1 MCMYR
6 LLLEVYAN
14 IYTGLVFGVCVL
26 VLQGPFD
33 EQNLIFLSL
42 LTSRLWR
49 GSNTPSNRTGSV
61 QQHALKCLVG
71 TLSQWIIS
79 GHFGRK

>member
-1 MCMYR
+1 MYR

-42 LTSRLWR
+42 LTVVDCGRIQ
-49 GSNTPSNRTGSV
+49 TPPATGLEACSSMHFSV
-61 QQHALKCLVG
+61 WLAHSPNG
-71 TLSQWIIS
+71 
-79 GHFGRK
+79 